1 MEFCKKSKY
10 KDNLCYHPAYLEAMC
25 KMFPITLLKFVRLPV
40 SLVGE
45 ILSEPLYKDLQVIY
59 LPRDPRAVMSSRWNP
74 RKTKWCRTA
83 DCSLVEVVCN
93 DMDSDLEA
101 ALYLKRSYPKQIH
114 ILRYEDIAKEPD
126 NMTHKLFDALNI
138 EYREETQK
146 YLKMHTEANRGSKT
160 FRDSDTRI
168 IAWKH
173 EMDATYLSYV
183 EKNCTGI
190 MEKFGYIPTVS
201 KNFTMSDVILPCPVA
216 L

>member
-1 MEFCKKSKY
+1 M
-10 KDNLCYHPAYLEAMC
+10 
-25 KMFPITLLKFVRLPV
+25 
-40 SLVGE
+40 
-45 ILSEPLYKDLQVIY
+45 KDLQVIY

-74 RKTKWCRTA
+74 IKTRWCQTS
-83 DCSLVEVVCN
+83 DCSLVEVVCK

-101 ALYLKRSYPKQIH
+101 ALELKTLYPGQVH
-114 ILRYEDIAKEPD
+114 ILRYEDIAKEPE
-126 NMTHKLFDALNI
+126 NMTHKLFDVLDL
-138 EYREETQK
+138 EFREETHK

-190 MEKFGYIPTVS
+190 MKKFGYIKTVS
-201 KNFTMSDVILPCPVA
+201 ENFTMSDVIIPLPIA